1 MSGFNLKYLGA
12 VLLAAFT
19 IIIPIAY
26 YRLHYNYSKRFRVV
40 TPGRVYRS
48 GQLTAAALAEA
59 IRQHQ
64 IRTVINVQNELPNP
78 DLGGIDEATW
88 VQQLG
93 AKYVFLEMD
102 LIDRR
107 RLPVERPTAV
117 AAFLQ
122 IMDDPANYPVL
133 IHCRAG
139 LHRTGTLVALY
150 RLEYEGASIHEVLGE
165 LISHGF
171 SPRQATAR
179 NDYIQQYLLTHQPR
193 SRPTSDQA
201 RNTPALP

>member
-1 MSGFNLKYLGA
+1 MSGVNLKFVGA
-12 VLLAAFT
+12 ILLAALTFAV
-19 IIIPIAY
+19 PIAY
-26 YRLHYNYSKRFRVV
+26 YRLQYKHSKRFRVV

-59 IRQHQ
+59 IRQHG

-93 AKYVFLEMD
+93 AKYVFLDMD

-107 RLPVERPTAV
+107 RLPMERP
-117 AAFLQ
+117 AAIATFLQ

-150 RLEYEGASIHEVLGE
+150 RLEYEGVSIHEALSD
-165 LISHGF
+165 LIDHGF

-179 NDYIQQYLLTHQPR
+179 NDYIQQYLLTHLPR
-193 SRPTSDQA
+193 CRHKSDQA
-201 RNTPALP
+201 RNTPAIP